1 MTVETDTGTEV
12 SADKRRKASGISFG
26 IFLISL
32 GILIFT
38 GWWWPGILIAL
49 GLAFGAELIFRGQT
63 ARGIGTLVVFWGIAL
78 VVVIVQAVNVPWAV
92 VAPLI
97 LVGLG
102 VIILVKAFFLSE
114 G

>member
-1 MTVETDTGTEV
+1 MTVETDTSTTANG
-12 SADKRRKASGISFG
+12 DKRRKASGISLG
-26 IFLISL
+26 IFIISL
-32 GILIFT
+32 GVLIFT
-38 GWWWPGILIAL
+38 GWWWPGILVAL

-63 ARGIGTLVVFWGIAL
+63 TRGIGTLVVFWGIAL
-78 VVVIVQAVNVPWAV
+78 VVVVVQAVVVPWGI

-102 VIILVKAFFLSE
+102 VIILVKAFFLRE